1 MREKENGV
9 LVLDAGDLLFKK
21 FSNAVPENEL
31 KMVTQKAQLIIES
44 FNLMRYDAL
53 GVGDDD
59 LALGKEFLLE
69 MSKKA
74 RFPFLSS
81 NLLDEESGNLLLQ
94 PYIVKEINGLRIGIF
109 SLLSP
114 DVFTGQA
121 DPRKKGLAFRPPIET
136 AQNMVKELQPK
147 TDLIIL
153 LSHLSYPKDVELAQK
168 AIGIHLILSSHT
180 GIHLTYPPPIRN
192 TIIVQTAPKG
202 MYAGKLD
209 LVLHNNESAFYNTM
223 TKRAVEN
230 NLNNLNNRLNSPQA
244 SEAEKAQWRKAKE
257 EAERSLEQ
265 FHGKNEFTN
274 VILPLNEQVKD
285 HPDILK
291 MVEECKQK
299 YPETGKSP
307 SPSSP
312 PTKGGEILFK

>member
-1 MREKENGV
+1 VKEMREKENGV

-44 FNLMRYDAL
+44 FNLMRYDAV

-59 LALGKEFLLE
+59 LTLGKEFLLE

-74 RFPFLSS
+74 HFPFLSS
-81 NLLDEESGNLLLQ
+81 NLLDEASGNLLLQ
-94 PYIVKEINGLRIGIF
+94 PYILKEINGLRIGIF

-114 DVFTGQA
+114 DVFAGDG
-121 DPRKKGLAFRPPIET
+121 DPRKKGLGFRPPIET

-168 AIGIHLILSSHT
+168 VTGIHLILSSHT
-180 GIHLTYPPPIRN
+180 GIHLTYPPPIKN
-192 TIIVQTAPKG
+192 TVIVQTAPKG
-202 MYAGKLD
+202 MYAGRLN
-209 LVLHNNESAFYNTM
+209 LVLHNNESTFYNTM
-223 TKRAVEN
+223 TKRALEN

-244 SEAEKAQWRKAKE
+244 SEAEKTQWRKTKE
-257 EAERSLEQ
+257 DTERSLGQ

-274 VILPLNEQVKD
+274 MILPLNDQVKD
-285 HPDILK
+285 HPNILK
-291 MVEECKQK
+291 MVEEYRSKS
-299 YPETGKSP
+299 PETGQP
-307 SPSSP
+307 FP
-312 PTKGGEILFK
+312 PK

>member
-1 MREKENGV
+1 MEEKENGV

-21 FSNAVPENEL
+21 FSSAVPENES
-31 KMVTQKAQLIIES
+31 KVVIQKAQLIIES
-44 FNLMRYDAL
+44 FNLMRYDAA

-59 LALGKEFLLE
+59 LTLGKAVLLE

-74 RFPFLSS
+74 KFPFLSS
-81 NLLDEESGNLLLQ
+81 NLLDEESGNLLFQ
-94 PYIVKEINGLRIGIF
+94 PYIVKEINGLRVGIF

-114 DVFTGQA
+114 DVFTGQG

-136 AQNMVKELQPK
+136 AENMVKELQPK

-168 AIGIHLILSSHT
+168 VTGIHVILSSHT
-180 GIHLTYPPPIRN
+180 GIQLTYPTPIKN
-192 TIIVQTAPKG
+192 TIILQTAPKG

-209 LVLHNNESAFYNTM
+209 LVIHNNESGFYNTM
-223 TKRAVEN
+223 TKRGLEN
-230 NLNNLNNRLNSPQA
+230 NLNNINDRLNSPQTTDA
-244 SEAEKAQWRKAKE
+244 DKIRWRRTKE
-257 EAERSLEQ
+257 DTERTLGQ

-274 VILPLNEQVKD
+274 MILPLNDRVKD

-291 MVEECKQK
+291 VFEEYKSK
-299 YPETGKSP
+299 HTETGQP
-307 SPSSP
+307 LP
-312 PTKGGEILFK
+312 PK